1 MVLKRTL
8 LTVWRELLAPLAVLL
23 GLLAIAVALI
33 EGPPVQAFLYA
44 VF

>member
-1 MVLKRTL
+1 MVLKRLAAAT
-8 LTVWRELLAPLAVLL
+8 WRELLAPLAVVV
-23 GLLAIAVALI
+23 GLLAVAVALV